1 MPNLI
6 RINDEVIST
15 ESFVNLLKLSGRF
28 DSLIDD
34 IVKEKL
40 AVHSAKRIGIKLDPE
55 IVQKRSDQIRRVNGL
70 HRAVEMNRY
79 LESMKVTPKEYETYI
94 TDMLCYETV
103 MDRIVTEDAVE
114 KYFKLNSP
122 KFDSIDVSHIV
133 VDSEGKAKEIMA
145 ALQDEPD
152 RFAELAHEYSIAD
165 TRNDGGTSAAYY
177 AARCRGTSSR
187 RCSMRSKARS
197 SDRSF
202 GRCHVFRDFHGQ
214 REEIGRA
221 RCGYQGGDSPR
232 TEGTVAGG
240 AGGGTSARG
249 HVTTQT

>member
-40 AVHSAKRIGIKLDPE
+40 AVHSAKRLGIKLDPE

-94 TDMLCYETV
+94 TDMLYYETV

-145 ALQDEPD
+145 ALQDEPH

-165 TRNDGGTSAAYY
+165 TRNDGG
-177 AARCRGTSSR
+177 
-187 RCSMRSKARS
+187 
-197 SDRSF
+197 
-202 GRCHVFRDFHGQ
+202 H
-214 REEIGRA
+214 IGRVLRGA
-221 RCGYQGGDSPR
+221 LQGDVESKVFHAEQGAILGPFKSADA
-232 TEGTVAGG
+232 TCFEIFTVNEKKSG
-240 AGGGTSARG
+240 ALDADTKAEIRRVLKEQWLAAQAAE
-249 HVTTQT
+249 HRLEVM